1 MKNIV
6 IFLVIL
12 GLNIVGVAQEKSAEK
27 PKSTFTGGV
36 RAGFT
41 SSQISGD
48 DLSGFN
54 KFGGYAGLF
63 ANFPIVPSAKMKLQ
77 FELNFIMKGSHT
89 FVSPGSTAVINSY
102 ALNLFYVEAPLL
114 LKLVPFT
121 NKLKGLEIEIGP
133 AFNVLF
139 HHIEKI
145 DGEKWNINE
154 QFRWYEVALDI
165 GIGYLF
171 KQHYGI
177 NLRWSTSI
185 IPVRKPEW
193 RRAFLRK
200 YQYNNLLAF
209 GLFYQF

>member
-1 MKNIV
+1 MNRIV
-6 IFLVIL
+6 IFFIAV
-12 GLNIVGVAQEKSAEK
+12 GLNVMGIAQEESVNKAKSA
-27 PKSTFTGGV
+27 FTGGV

-41 SSQISGD
+41 ASQISGD

-63 ANFPIVPSAKMKLQ
+63 ANFPVVPSAKIKLQ

-89 FVSPGSTAVINSY
+89 YVSPGSTAFINNY

-114 LKLVPFT
+114 LKLAPFT
-121 NKLKGLEIEIGP
+121 NKLRGLEIEIGP

-139 HHIEKI
+139 HYIEKI
-145 DGEKWNINE
+145 DGEKRNIDE
-154 QFRWYEVALDI
+154 KFRWYEVALDI

-171 KQHYGI
+171 KEHYGI

-193 RRAFLRK
+193 RRDFLRK
-200 YQYNNLLAF
+200 YQYNDLLAF
-209 GLFYQF
+209 SLFYQF